1 MILRRNGSGPALAG
15 PLLAALLAASCRSTP
30 PAPAAA
36 PGPGAP
42 APDASEARRGARLSL
57 VPLAR
62 GLPRH
67 SQWRGALDVADLDG
81 DGALDLVSGPPRKGS
96 RRPGLFLGDGLGA
109 FRFWVESRFPSLDLD
124 YGAAAA
130 GDWNGDGRV
139 DVAFAVHLRGLVALV
154 QESPGR
160 FVPFGEGLAL
170 RPLDASGSPV
180 PFSSRALRAVDWDGD
195 GRTDLVALGEGPGRF
210 ETAAASAELRG
221 FRVFLNRGRWETVR
235 PPSPEEEFGD
245 GLAIGDVD
253 ADGHPDAVVV
263 SGVLGSKRV
272 LRRGL
277 GDSWSAEEI
286 DALRSNAWVTAV
298 AVGRF
303 DLDSRDDVAVAWLSA
318 EGGAWRHGVDVLL
331 SRPDAFERRPL
342 WSDAGRV
349 RIGGLDSG
357 DVDGDAFADLVSL
370 DEVGTLRVFLRDP
383 RGLLAP
389 DAVVAAPASRAGCG
403 GARLL
408 LRDVDRDG
416 KDDVIATFAGEP
428 GSASGLTRTCASGGA
443 IEVWTAVPR

>member
-1 MILRRNGSGPALAG
+1 MNLRRPRSGPAIAG
-15 PLLAALLAASCRSTP
+15 PLLAALLAVSCRSTP
-30 PAPAAA
+30 PVPAPS
-36 PGPGAP
+36 PGLAAP
-42 APDASEARRGARLSL
+42 APGASEARPSARLSL

-67 SQWRGALDVADLDG
+67 SQWRGALDAADLDG
-81 DGALDLVSGPPRKGS
+81 DGATDLVSGPPRKGS

-109 FRFWVESRFPSLDLD
+109 FRFWVESRFPNLDLD

-130 GDWNGDGRV
+130 GDWNGDGRI
-139 DVAFAVHLRGLVALV
+139 DVAFGVHLRGLVALA

-160 FVPFGEGLAL
+160 FVPFGEGLTL
-170 RPLDASGSPV
+170 RPLDASGGPV

-195 GRTDLVALGEGPGRF
+195 GRTDLVALGEGPGRL
-210 ETAAASAELRG
+210 ETAATSAELRG

-263 SGVLGSKRV
+263 SGVLGSKRI

-286 DALRSNAWVTAV
+286 DALRPNAWVTAV

-303 DLDSRDDVAVAWLSA
+303 DRDSRDDVAVAWLSA
-318 EGGAWRHGVDVLL
+318 DGGVWRHGVDVLL
-331 SRPDAFERRPL
+331 SRSEGFERRPL
-342 WSDAGRV
+342 WSEAGRV
-349 RIGGLDSG
+349 RIAGLDSG
-357 DVDGDAFADLVSL
+357 DLDGDAFADLVSL
-370 DEVGTLRVFLRDP
+370 DEEGTLRVFLRDP
-383 RGLLAP
+383 RGFFTP
-389 DAVVAAPASRAGCG
+389 DAVVAPPESRTGCG
-403 GARLL
+403 GTRLL
-408 LRDVDRDG
+408 LRDLDRDG

-428 GSASGLTRTCASGGA
+428 GSASGLTRPCASEGA